1 MDKLVR
7 KIEVPLG
14 IKAIEKAGLY
24 IVQKK
29 DLDRLAEVAADA
41 YQDYPLHNWF
51 TKGKYDAKASK
62 LIMQISLKTMTEDAV
77 IYADSEEINGFAVW
91 LPFGFTGSKTLPFL
105 MNGGLSL
112 IFHSGFGIIGRLLTY
127 ETYAMNL
134 KKEFTENYDWYL
146 YNLSIKKDAQGKGIA
161 SKLMRPMLQF
171 CDDERMV
178 AYLETNKESNVG
190 LYRHYGFDLM
200 KEEQIPKSTVT
211 HYAMVR
217 KPKEQK
223 WKKRVNI
230 KPSSNKTEANKMQ
243 NEKKELLKK
252 FKTVID
258 DLMDHYEEYT
268 DEEKAQIKEIF
279 QKVAELNTILDK
291 YDIEAKFDW
300 NEYFTL
306 VGQCFDSTPYIF

>member
-7 KIEVPLG
+7 KIEIPLAK
-14 IKAIEKAGLY
+14 KAIEKAGLY

-41 YQDYPLHNWF
+41 YRDYPLHNWF
-51 TKGKYDAKASK
+51 TKGEYDAKASQ

-112 IFHSGFGIIGRLLTY
+112 ILHSGLGIIGRLLTY

-134 KKEFTENYDWYL
+134 KKEFTEHYDWYL
-146 YNLSIKKDAQGKGIA
+146 YNLSIKKAAQGKGIA
-161 SKLMRPMLQF
+161 SKLLRPMLQF

-178 AYLETNKESNVG
+178 TYLETNKEANVG

-200 KEEQIPKSTVT
+200 QEEQIPKSTVT

-217 KPKEQK
+217 KP
-223 WKKRVNI
+223 
-230 KPSSNKTEANKMQ
+230 M
-243 NEKKELLKK
+243 
-252 FKTVID
+252 
-258 DLMDHYEEYT
+258 YE
-268 DEEKAQIKEIF
+268 
-279 QKVAELNTILDK
+279 N
-291 YDIEAKFDW
+291 
-300 NEYFTL
+300 
-306 VGQCFDSTPYIF
+306 